1 MNTSVIKPS
10 RLLLLGLTDLTRWN
24 LDSSSEGQ
32 VIWTYNSSPGRELGE
47 QTFET
52 KYWLSSHPKGPALP
66 DPQGNPL
73 KAAQNGF
80 EFYKKLH
87 SPDCHWSAMVQVFKI
102 VAGASLEGVVSYSN
116 PHQRASVPD
125 HDYEGRLGY
134 WTVAPT
140 ESRGL
145 GREVHLV
152 GINIELEK
160 VVVFQVEQCIPLQS
174 HEDLIIFIE
183 FNLIPENAKHP
194 AVVTPE
200 TLTLKKATYEVL
212 VLNSLLSAIQAINT
226 KFAELDIHSNGQ

>member
-10 RLLLLGLTDLTRWN
+10 RLLLLGLTDLTRWH
-24 LDSSSEGQ
+24 LDSSAEGQ

-87 SPDCHWSAMVQVFKI
+87 SPDRRWSGEYGGLVIGCYVTKTPLSQEVELVHCLANKQRQGSGVQDC
-102 VAGASLEGVVSYSN
+102 GWSSLEGVVSYSN

-125 HDYEGRLGY
+125 HDYEGKLGY
-134 WTVAPT
+134 WTVALT

-145 GREVHLV
+145 GREVNLV

-160 VVVFQVEQCIPLQS
+160 VVVFQPFL
-174 HEDLIIFIE
+174 
-183 FNLIPENAKHP
+183 P
-194 AVVTPE
+194 ANIDRLTPR
-200 TLTLKKATYEVL
+200 YV
-212 VLNSLLSAIQAINT
+212 Q
-226 KFAELDIHSNGQ
+226 F